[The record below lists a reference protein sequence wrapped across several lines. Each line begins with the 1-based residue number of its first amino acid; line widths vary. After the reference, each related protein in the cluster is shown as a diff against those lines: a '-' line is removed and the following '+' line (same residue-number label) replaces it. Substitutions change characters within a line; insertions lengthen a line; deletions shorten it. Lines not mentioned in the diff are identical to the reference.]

1 LLIVFLSMFSVIASA
16 QDDNFFVNLLNEKGS
31 DSLKGILARPEVYR
45 YQLIYTKID
54 RGKKNKP
61 HFTHFRYRV
70 NKDEYFN
77 PASMVKMPVAF
88 LALEKMN
95 GLAGKGI
102 DKFTPMITD
111 SSYSRQSRVLR
122 DTSAE
127 SGLPSVAHYIKKIFL
142 ISDND
147 AYNRLY
153 EFNGQQFMNERL
165 WKMGYRDMRITRRFV
180 TMNEDENRHTN
191 MINFV
196 KVGDTVCQQP
206 PAYSPVKFDFSKQ
219 IFIGKAHYN
228 RDEKLIDSPM
238 NFTTHNNAPLEDLQK
253 LMQSV
258 LFPESVPRKKRFHL
272 TEADYKFLYRYMSML
287 PYQSEHPKYDTNEYF
302 DSYTKFFMFKAGKT
316 KVPEYIKVFNK
327 TGWSYG
333 FLTDVAYFADYKNNV
348 EFMLSGVIYV
358 NSDGILNDDKYEYE
372 QKGYPFFKEIGNIIY
387 NYELERP
394 RKVKPDLSKFNIT
407 E

>member
-1 LLIVFLSMFSVIASA
+1 MKAIKYPCVLLMVFFCMCSIIASA
-16 QDDNFFVNLLNEKGS
+16 QDDNFFVDLLKEKGS
-31 DSLKGILARPEVYR
+31 DSLKAILARPDVYR

-54 RGKKNKP
+54 RTKNNKP

-95 GLAGKGI
+95 GLAGKGV

-111 SSYSRQSRVLR
+111 SSYSHQSRVLR

-165 WKMGYRDMRITRRFV
+165 WKMGYRDMRITPRFV

-191 MINFV
+191 KINFV
-196 KVGDTVCQQP
+196 KGGDTIYLQP
-206 PAYSPVKFDFSKQ
+206 AAYSPVKFDLSKQ
-219 IFIGKAHYN
+219 ILIGKAHYS
-228 RDEKLIDSPM
+228 REEKL
-238 NFTTHNNAPLEDLQK
+238 
-253 LMQSV
+253 
-258 LFPESVPRKKRFHL
+258 
-272 TEADYKFLYRYMSML
+272 
-287 PYQSEHPKYDTNEYF
+287 
-302 DSYTKFFMFKAGKT
+302 
-316 KVPEYIKVFNK
+316 
-327 TGWSYG
+327 
-333 FLTDVAYFADYKNNV
+333 
-348 EFMLSGVIYV
+348 
-358 NSDGILNDDKYEYE
+358 
-372 QKGYPFFKEIGNIIY
+372 
-387 NYELERP
+387 
-394 RKVKPDLSKFNIT
+394 
-407 E
+407 